1 MQRPL
6 VEDSEEL
13 KRFRAEWKAEVE
25 HRKAIAEPNIKGIVD
40 NSEHKPALNLPQHT
54 LSPPTKPQLHVS
66 ALSNVPLSEAQGSA
80 LAVYR
85 SAVAHEQR
93 GDLDEALRLYR
104 QAFRKDPNVDRAYH
118 REEIIASSFSTQL
131 HDTQY
136 AVVAEVPMHRPKGTS
151 VVWAASLANIVAGFP
166 EMLHFEPEIEED
178 DVHLQRI
185 PDEVLIKIL
194 TRLDPTSLERFAAVN
209 RKARVFSLD
218 STIWRKLVTATYRP
232 PQVPNQEALHA
243 VLERCLY
250 DYRRVFIEH
259 PRVRMDGVYI
269 AVCHYVRSGLSE
281 NSWVNVNH
289 LITYHRYLRFYPNGL
304 VISLRTNEEQPPQHV
319 IPLLKPSLR
328 MKGCLFGRWTLTDT
342 TIYMTNLV
350 EGSGN
355 LPNPPDTDFSDLSD
369 IILANSDTIRYVF
382 SMSLSLRSRPLGRWN
397 KLDISSF
404 NSVNIETGDVSPVVL
419 KHERSFW
426 FSKVRSYA

>member
-1 MQRPL
+1 MQQPP

-25 HRKAIAEPNIKGIVD
+25 HRKAVTEPNAKGVVD
-40 NSEHKPALNLPQHT
+40 NSEHKPVHHLPLPT
-54 LSPPTKPQLHVS
+54 PSSPTKPQHRVS
-66 ALSNVPLSEAQGSA
+66 ALSHAPPSEAQGSA
-80 LAVYR
+80 LAIYR
-85 SAVAHEQR
+85 SAVAHEQL
-93 GDLDEALRLYR
+93 GDLDVALRLYR
-104 QAFRKDPNVDRAYH
+104 QAFRKDSNVDRAYH
-118 REEIIASSFSTQL
+118 REEIIASSLSAQL
-131 HDTQY
+131 HDPLY
-136 AVVAEVPMHRPKGTS
+136 VVAEVPVHKTKRTS
-151 VVWAASLANIVAGFP
+151 IVSATSLANIIGGFP
-166 EMLHFEPEIEED
+166 EKLHFEPEIEED
-178 DVHLQRI
+178 GVPLRRL

-218 STIWRKLVTATYRP
+218 PTIWRKLVTATYKP
-232 PQVPNQEALHA
+232 PQVPDKEVLHA
-243 VLERCLY
+243 VAERCLY
-250 DYRRVFIEH
+250 DYRRVYIEH

-269 AVCHYVRSGLSE
+269 AVCHYIRSGLSE

-328 MKGCLFGRWTLTDT
+328 MKGCLFGRWMLTDT
-342 TIYMTNLV
+342 TICITNLV
-350 EGSGN
+350 DGSGH
-355 LPNPPDTDFSDLSD
+355 LSIPPDTDFSDVSD
-369 IILANSDTIRYVF
+369 IILANSDSIRYIF
-382 SMSLSLRSRPLGRWN
+382 SMTLSLRSRPIGRWN
-397 KLDISSF
+397 KLDIITF
-404 NSVNIETGDVSPVVL
+404 DSVNVETGDASPVVM